1 MRHLPALTMASLLAI
16 GCAGSNAAEPAAP
29 PAMDHEDMDHGEMD
43 HSQHAGHEHGDSAAG
58 ALRTPV
64 PALTEADRRAALPPA
79 MAHVHGDDAIH
90 SYSLFNRLESWDA
103 DPGTGLAWEAEGW
116 IGGDI
121 HRLWWNTDGER
132 VAGHT
137 EAAQVE
143 LLYGRSFAPRW
154 DWVAGARQDI
164 RPRESRSYLA
174 FGLQGLAPQW
184 FEVSVMGYVGEGGR
198 TALRLAS
205 EYNLLFTNRLMLQPV
220 AEAALYGKEDAA
232 RGIGAGLTTVEL
244 GMRLRYEFTRQFA
257 PYLGVTWERAF
268 GDTADLR
275 RDAGEDVTDARLVA
289 GIRIWF

>member
-1 MRHLPALTMASLLAI
+1 VRPLPAFTVALLVAI
-16 GCAGSNAAEPAAP
+16 GCAGSKAAEPAAP
-29 PAMDHEDMDHGEMD
+29 PAMDH
-43 HSQHAGHEHGDSAAG
+43 SQHAGHEQADAA
-58 ALRTPV
+58 ADTPRTPV
-64 PALTEADRRAALPPA
+64 PALTDADRRAAQPPA

-103 DPGTGLAWEAEGW
+103 DPGTGFAWEAEGW

-137 EAAQVE
+137 ESADVE

-154 DWVAGARQDI
+154 DWVVGVRQDI
-164 RPRESRSYLA
+164 RPRESRSFLA

-184 FEVSVMGYVGEGGR
+184 FEVSAMGYVGEGGR

-205 EYNLLFTNRLMLQPV
+205 EYSLLFTNRLVLQPV
-220 AEAALYGKEDAA
+220 AEAALYGKDDAA
-232 RGIGAGLTTVEL
+232 RGIGAGLGTLEL
-244 GMRLRYEFTRQFA
+244 GLRLRYEFTRQFA
-257 PYLGVTWERAF
+257 PYLGVSWERAF

-275 RDAGEDVTDARLVA
+275 REAGEDVTDARLVA